1 MRRSP
6 ILICSTCL
14 DVFQDI
20 APFQLHF
27 TVCNVAPRVQF
38 RQKMDQQ
45 AIGRLAT
52 DLWKDAFIKK
62 LKDLPNSERL
72 SEFIILF
79 IKFSIFF

>member
-1 MRRSP
+1 
-6 ILICSTCL
+6 
-14 DVFQDI
+14 
-20 APFQLHF
+20 
-27 TVCNVAPRVQF
+27 
-38 RQKMDQQ
+38 MDQQ

-79 IKFSIFF
+79 IKFSISFFNMFLFTYSGSGRFPAYGTGRNVAQEQQRCYG